1 MFWTLL
7 FFTLGL
13 SPYQR
18 SNAEIQRLVE
28 LLKTVILNGCA
39 VSTVSSYAGAANR
52 WIDWCKCYSF
62 PPLQSNPTAVALY
75 LTSLSDRGLSRS
87 SILGAAYGIA
97 WLHKK
102 LGCPSPVDDP
112 LVSQTLAGFKRLLA
126 GPSRKKQPIESHH
139 VRALI
144 RSYGHP
150 RASLPNLQMVSLVA
164 LGFCAFLRWSELRDL
179 RACDLRFC
187 ATHMSIFLDRRK
199 NDQFRQGSV
208 VRVARLPSSSCP
220 VKLLEL
226 FLERGEHQPSQS
238 LFCLCQKLGAGY
250 KLRQA
255 ALSYSR
261 AREQFRQMISELGLD
276 SNEFGLHS
284 LRSGGASQA
293 ARSGVSGRVWRRHGG
308 WRSIQAA
315 DGYVGES
322 LENTLVVS
330 RNLAL

>member
-1 MFWTLL
+1 
-7 FFTLGL
+7 
-13 SPYQR
+13 
-18 SNAEIQRLVE
+18 
-28 LLKTVILNGCA
+28 
-39 VSTVSSYAGAANR
+39 
-52 WIDWCKCYSF
+52 
-62 PPLQSNPTAVALY
+62 
-75 LTSLSDRGLSRS
+75 
-87 SILGAAYGIA
+87 
-97 WLHKK
+97 
-102 LGCPSPVDDP
+102 
-112 LVSQTLAGFKRLLA
+112 
-126 GPSRKKQPIESHH
+126 
-139 VRALI
+139 
-144 RSYGHP
+144 
-150 RASLPNLQMVSLVA
+150 MVSLVA

-199 NDQFRQGSV
+199 NDQFCQGSV

-226 FLERGEHQPSQS
+226 FLERGEHRPSQS

-261 AREQFRQMISELGLD
+261 AREQFRQMISGLGLD

-308 WRSIQAA
+308 WHSIQAA

>member
-1 MFWTLL
+1 M
-7 FFTLGL
+7 
-13 SPYQR
+13 
-18 SNAEIQRLVE
+18 
-28 LLKTVILNGCA
+28 A
-39 VSTVSSYAGAANR
+39 VPFQPCLAYAGAANR

-75 LTSLSDRGLSRS
+75 LTSLSDQGLSRL

-144 RSYGHP
+144 SFLWSPSCFFTKPTNGVAGCTWFLCFP
-150 RASLPNLQMVSLVA
+150 TLVRAVWLTCLWLKV
-164 LGFCAFLRWSELRDL
+164 
-179 RACDLRFC
+179 C
-187 ATHMSIFLDRRK
+187 ATHMSIFLDRHK

-293 ARSGVSGRVWRRHGG
+293 ARSGVSGRVWRRHDG

-315 DGYVGES
+315 DGYFSES